1 MKRVLT
7 LILAVVV
14 FASCE
19 DNTDYIVTIS
29 TEYGDMKAIL
39 YDETPQHKENFIK
52 LARSGQYD
60 STIFHRVIESFMIQG
75 GDINAKA
82 NKTDEIDYTIP
93 AEFVP
98 KYFHHKGALAA
109 ARQGDQIN
117 PKRASSGSQ
126 FYIVQGVVYDEAMLT
141 TDLMKLNNGISKLLA
156 EPGYEDL
163 RQQYI
168 DLQNQQRFNE
178 IQQLSMQYRDTI
190 VQKYKLD
197 VTKEI
202 NPERLEAYTTL
213 GGTPH
218 LDDTYTVFGKV
229 VEGMEVIDKIA
240 AQQTGRADK
249 PIEDIYMTV
258 SVEEVSKA
266 TITEKYGY
274 QYSGTD

>member
-1 MKRVLT
+1 
-7 LILAVVV
+7 
-14 FASCE
+14 
-19 DNTDYIVTIS
+19 
-29 TEYGDMKAIL
+29 
-39 YDETPQHKENFIK
+39 
-52 LARSGQYD
+52 
-60 STIFHRVIESFMIQG
+60 MIQG

-82 NKTDEIDYTIP
+82 NKSDEIDYTIP

-178 IQQLSMQYRDTI
+178 IQQLSMQYKDTI
-190 VQKYKLD
+190 VEKYNLD

-202 NPERLEAYTTL
+202 RPERLEAYTTQ

-258 SVEEVSKA
+258 SVEEVPKA